1 MRGQPPPDLTPLD
14 ARVILDLLT
23 DLESRLAG
31 HDVSSQVNFVTNKYK
46 EVLELSLPKPSTT
59 TYGLNSFSY
68 SSVKYWNSLP
78 DHFRKTVDYSEF
90 KRKLLV
96 HSFS

>member
-31 HDVSSQVNFVTNKYK
+31 HDVSSQVSFVTNKYK
-46 EVLELSLPKPSTT
+46 EVMDNMAKSVRGNLSES
-59 TYGLNSFSY
+59 
-68 SSVKYWNSLP
+68 
-78 DHFRKTVDYSEF
+78 
-90 KRKLLV
+90 
-96 HSFS
+96 